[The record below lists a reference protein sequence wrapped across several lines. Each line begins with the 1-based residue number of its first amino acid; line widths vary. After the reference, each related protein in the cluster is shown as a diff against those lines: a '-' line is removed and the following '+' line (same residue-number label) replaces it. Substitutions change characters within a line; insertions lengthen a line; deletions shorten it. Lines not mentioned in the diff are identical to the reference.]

1 MFKLFFDD
9 ESGKDIK
16 ESLSHLIS
24 LNNKNQSDNI
34 FEEKYEEFNEEFA
47 KFINFHLLKIAA
59 NCNNNQALDVNNNP
73 NFNINDYIKNFILKF
88 IKIYDLNYK
97 YNGNNPIYD
106 FINLNIST
114 NLCDE
119 KTDKEYMYL
128 IFFKIFE
135 QQIKRDELDSKE
147 NIIFI
152 NEVLEKLKIIL
163 TNITKYYSKGNFEQ
177 IIFSIFCERFLNTYT
192 KMIYTNYNESKFK
205 STNTFTEFF
214 LFFLPF
220 YDNIIHKIFFYYFKD
235 ISLVNKEITFIDKLI
250 YNLSFLNII
259 KERNKEKGNEEKEI
273 ELISN
278 LFLEKKQLTILKIL
292 SLLNNDTNLKN
303 YFINIILKGIEKY
316 LLSTLKKEQNSL
328 DKFRLLKEIE
338 KTFFNEINIEF
349 FFKDFNSEK
358 KNIEEEFQYHNIFTF
373 PAIIKKYHNI
383 IYDVLSKQ
391 AQKTLNEIFV
401 QGFDEIMRD
410 SNSNLNEEKTDMLF
424 SYFDIIPEYEGF
436 EWLYIH
442 SLINRCVDEVFDYM
456 KEKSFIQQ
464 VDIYSREK
472 SSYSYR
478 LQTLINNIKVKILRK
493 DKKNDFD
500 MHLTLLPFHCYHLFN
515 LKCKPTINANL
526 IKIFNK
532 FIIDNKYPDNSS
544 LIFQQGYIEFVIK
557 DKYKNNY
564 LKGIVIRGDN
574 IQYSILSFMGINK
587 KSFEEI
593 KNNINLSDDLGRY
606 LLNEMVKKN
615 LIEYEENKD
624 SYILSKKL
632 QNNNLEQQLLIDIRV
647 NYFTF
652 CEGKYDYNL
661 NLYHKKINEKYKK
674 TIWNCYIVKYL
685 KKNSDKKNKI
695 NEIFDYLQHDLPL
708 IAKIGLEIKALET
721 CLNELDEKGL
731 IKKISEKKSSNS
743 NIINIYYKYI

>member
-24 LNNKNQSDNI
+24 FNNKNQFDNI

-59 NCNNNQALDVNNNP
+59 NCNNNQVLDVNNNP

-97 YNGNNPIYD
+97 YNGNNPMYD

-177 IIFSIFCERFLNTYT
+177 IIFIIFCERFLNTYT
-192 KMIYTNYNESKFK
+192 KMIYINYNESKFK
-205 STNTFTEFF
+205 STNTLTEFF

-220 YDNIIHKIFFYYFKD
+220 YDNIIYKIFFYYFKD

-292 SLLNNDTNLKN
+292 SLLNNDINLKN

-358 KNIEEEFQYHNIFTF
+358 KNIEEEFQYHNIFIF
-373 PAIIKKYHNI
+373 PTIIKKYHNI
-383 IYDVLSKQ
+383 IYDVLSK
-391 AQKTLNEIFV
+391 
-401 QGFDEIMRD
+401 
-410 SNSNLNEEKTDMLF
+410 
-424 SYFDIIPEYEGF
+424 
-436 EWLYIH
+436 
-442 SLINRCVDEVFDYM
+442 
-456 KEKSFIQQ
+456 
-464 VDIYSREK
+464 
-472 SSYSYR
+472 
-478 LQTLINNIKVKILRK
+478 
-493 DKKNDFD
+493 
-500 MHLTLLPFHCYHLFN
+500 
-515 LKCKPTINANL
+515 
-526 IKIFNK
+526 
-532 FIIDNKYPDNSS
+532 
-544 LIFQQGYIEFVIK
+544 
-557 DKYKNNY
+557 
-564 LKGIVIRGDN
+564 
-574 IQYSILSFMGINK
+574 
-587 KSFEEI
+587 
-593 KNNINLSDDLGRY
+593 
-606 LLNEMVKKN
+606 
-615 LIEYEENKD
+615 
-624 SYILSKKL
+624 
-632 QNNNLEQQLLIDIRV
+632 
-647 NYFTF
+647 
-652 CEGKYDYNL
+652 
-661 NLYHKKINEKYKK
+661 
-674 TIWNCYIVKYL
+674 
-685 KKNSDKKNKI
+685 
-695 NEIFDYLQHDLPL
+695 
-708 IAKIGLEIKALET
+708 
-721 CLNELDEKGL
+721 
-731 IKKISEKKSSNS
+731 
-743 NIINIYYKYI
+743 

>member
-24 LNNKNQSDNI
+24 FNNKNQFDNI

-59 NCNNNQALDVNNNP
+59 NCNNNQVLDVNNNP

-97 YNGNNPIYD
+97 YNGNNPMYD

-292 SLLNNDTNLKN
+292 SLLNNDINLKN

-373 PAIIKKYHNI
+373 PTIIKKYHNI

-464 VDIYSREK
+464 VDIYSKEK

-478 LQTLINNIKVKILRK
+478 LQTLINNIKVKRFT
-493 DKKNDFD
+493 NNNFD
-500 MHLTLLPFHCYHLFN
+500 LHLTLLPFHCYHLFN

-574 IQYSILSFMGINK
+574 IQYSILSFMGIKK

-674 TIWNCYIVKYL
+674 TIWNCYIVKFL
-685 KKNSDKKNKI
+685 KKNHDKKNKI

-743 NIINIYYKYI
+743 NIINTYYKYT